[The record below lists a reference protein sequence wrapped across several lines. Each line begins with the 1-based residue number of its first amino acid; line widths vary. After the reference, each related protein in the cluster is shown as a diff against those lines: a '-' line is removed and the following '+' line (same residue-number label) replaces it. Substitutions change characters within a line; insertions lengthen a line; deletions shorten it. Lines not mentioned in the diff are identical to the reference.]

1 VNFGAKWWLG
11 FGSGSYIRVTVK
23 MAATLGLRSCIYKVV
38 CE

>member
-11 FGSGSYIRVTVK
+11 FGSGSYISVTVK
-23 MAATLGLRSCIYKVV
+23 MAANLGLRSFIYRGV